1 MKVGDKWL
9 SLNALRAFEATGRH
23 LNMSRAAEELSI
35 TQSAVS
41 HQIRQ
46 LERTLDI
53 ELFFRASRTL
63 RLTPAGAKL
72 LATVQRSFDDIAS
85 TILNVNDDLL
95 HGDLYVASV
104 PGFTYLWLAKR
115 LPEFL
120 AKFPGLTL
128 RRSALPMDGHELSVN
143 VDIAIA
149 HGVYQFPGRRVE
161 LLSEIGFYPVC
172 VPDLVPKGG
181 KLDPAELKNHTL
193 IHEDDG
199 DAWANWFAAFGV
211 ELGPANR
218 DIYVGSEPVAL
229 SLAEAGV
236 GFALNQ
242 LKFGLEL
249 NKDRNLVRPFGETI
263 VSHERYYLITHP
275 KDQMSAAALEFESWI
290 RAEVGA
296 SLPFPMVQTETRT

>member
-63 RLTPAGAKL
+63 RLTPAGSKL

-120 AKFPGLTL
+120 ERYPGLTL
-128 RRSALPMDGHELSVN
+128 RRSALPADGHDLSVN
-143 VDIAIA
+143 VDVAIA

-161 LLSEIGFYPVC
+161 LLSEIGFYPIC
-172 VPDLVPKGG
+172 VPEIIPSGRELE
-181 KLDPAELKNHTL
+181 PADLKNHTL

-199 DAWANWFAAFGV
+199 AAWANWFAAFGV

-218 DIYVGSEPVAL
+218 DIYVGSEPIAL
-229 SLAEAGV
+229 SLAAMGV

-242 LKFGLEL
+242 LKFGLEIQEGS
-249 NKDRNLVRPFGETI
+249 NLVRPFGESI

-275 KDQMSAAALEFESWI
+275 KEQMSAAAHEFENWI
-290 RAEVGA
+290 RAEVDA
-296 SLPFPMVQTETRT
+296 SLPFPEGQSEVRI